1 MDVLEKV
8 VLLNSKSDTDLEIE
22 CERSFHDKEC
32 EYYKHI

>member
-22 CERSFHDKEC
+22 CEGSFHDKEC